1 MTEAPRTS
9 DRPAPAMP
17 AFAAFYRA
25 VNADPERQRHRRG
38 RRDPF
43 PWQAKLADRL
53 AGGGAWPAVGI
64 PTGLGK
70 TACLDV
76 AVWWLASQADRK
88 PAERTAPT
96 RIWWV
101 VNRRLLVD
109 STSKHAEEIA
119 RALSDPGKQG
129 LTGQEAEDVAAVA
142 DRLRS
147 LSADPNAEP
156 LEVIRLRGG
165 VSSSTPT
172 DPSQPAVV
180 LCTLLM
186 YGSRLLFRGYGST
199 RKLRPIDAAMA
210 GADSLVLLDEAHL
223 APHLRALLPALAD
236 CTPGAQSI
244 LPHARSRP
252 TVVTLTATGDERHTV
267 DLDDD
272 DKANPVVRQRL
283 DAAKPVTLR
292 IETGD
297 VAQRLAEA
305 TLELI
310 EDASSPAACIV
321 FANTPGTARK
331 TFERLKKRVA
341 GSSPE
346 LLLLTGRSREREAER
361 IRDRILDPAD
371 GMASERDATVARQ
384 RHLIVVATQT
394 LEVGADVD
402 AERLV
407 TEACGVRALT
417 QRLGRLNRLGRH
429 PHARAVYVHLPPARR
444 SKGSRRTDADSDEWP
459 VYGSEPLRVLERLEA
474 GRRSQGTETVNL
486 SPRHVAE
493 ILGAPGDDPGRAPE
507 VLPGLLWEWTKTTT
521 PPPGEAPVEPYFSG
535 IAGPEYA
542 VSLIWRAHVP
552 DDGEQLWP
560 RASDREAVDV
570 PIHEVRDPFRDEED
584 LCRLSSDGVTTERIS
599 LDDLRPGDTVV
610 VPSDRGL
617 LDEFGWNPAATSP
630 VVDASLGRHGL
641 PLDPTA
647 LRRLCNVSVGRLLD
661 TALGVADDDED
672 VDPTE
677 RAEAVEQ
684 ILAAVANAPTPTG
697 WSEVEWQTFASDLRP
712 PVVTARNE
720 VPRLLVAD
728 PATEPRSD
736 ELDETSLAETA
747 VDLDLDLHCQAVGT
761 RAGSI
766 ATRIGLPDDLVQVVE
781 RAGRLH
787 DVGKADRRFQ
797 RWLDP
802 GGARNGQAAKSN
814 MPRHQWN
821 AARSA
826 AGWPRGGRHEELS
839 ARLVLRWL
847 EQFPAWEEQDLLVHL
862 VISHHGKG
870 RPLVPPPPVADGT
883 PEAVSTV
890 VEGATLTAPAD
901 LSIVDW
907 NQPARFRR
915 LNDRFGPWG
924 LALLEAIVVRADHA
938 VSAGADRR
946 PVEVR

>member
-9 DRPAPAMP
+9 DRSVPALP

-25 VNADPERQRHRRG
+25 VNGCRDRAVNG

-43 PWQAKLADRL
+43 PWQAKLAARL
-53 AGGGAWPAVGI
+53 AAGGAWPAVGI

-76 AVWWLASQADRK
+76 AIWWLASQAHRE

-109 STSKHAEEIA
+109 STSEHAEEIA
-119 RALSDPGKQG
+119 RALCDPGKHG
-129 LTGQEAEDVAAVA
+129 LAGQEAEDVAAVA

-165 VSSSTPT
+165 IPSRTPT

-180 LCTLLM
+180 LCTLPM

-199 RKLRPIDAAMA
+199 RKLRPADAAMA

-252 TVVTLTATGDERHTV
+252 AVVTLTATGDERHTV

-297 VAQRLAEA
+297 IAQRLAEA
-305 TLELI
+305 ALELI
-310 EDASSPAACIV
+310 KDAPSPAACIV

-341 GSSPE
+341 GNSAE

-361 IRDRILDPAD
+361 IRSRILHPAD
-371 GMASERDATVARQ
+371 GMASKRATAARQ

-402 AERLV
+402 AEYLV

-444 SKGSRRTDADSDEWP
+444 SRGSKRTDADSDEWP
-459 VYGSEPLRVLERLEA
+459 VYGSEPLRVLERLKA

-521 PPPGEAPVEPYFSG
+521 PPPDEAPVEPYFSG

-560 RASDREAVDV
+560 RAGDREAVDV
-570 PIHEVRDPFRDEED
+570 PIHEVRDPFGDEED
-584 LCRLSSDGVTTERIS
+584 LRRLSSDGVTIERIS
-599 LDDLRPGDTVV
+599 LDELRPGDTVV

-617 LDEFGWNPAATSP
+617 LDEFGWNPAAASP
-630 VVDASLGRHGL
+630 VVDASLGKHGL
-641 PLDPTA
+641 PLDETA
-647 LRRLCNVSVGRLLD
+647 LRRLCDVSVGRRLLD
-661 TALGVADDDED
+661 TARGVADDDEG
-672 VDPTE
+672 VDPME

-684 ILAAVANAPTPTG
+684 ILAAVADAPAPTG
-697 WSEVEWQTFASDLRP
+697 WSEDEWQTFADGLGP

-747 VDLDLDLHCQAVGT
+747 VDLDLHCQAVGS
-761 RAGSI
+761 RARLI
-766 ATRIGLPDDLVQVVE
+766 AERIGLPDDLVKVVE

-802 GGARNGQAAKSN
+802 EGARGGKAAKSN
-814 MPRHQWN
+814 MPRHRWN
-821 AARSA
+821 AARIA
-826 AGWPRGGRHEELS
+826 AGWPRSGRHEELS

-847 EQFPAWEEQDLLVHL
+847 EQFPAWDEQDLLVHL

-870 RPLVPPPPVADGT
+870 RPLVPPPPAADGT
-883 PEAVSTV
+883 TEAVSTV
-890 VEGATLTAPAD
+890 VEGAAITASAD

-938 VSAGADRR
+938 VSAGADSR

>member
-25 VNADPERQRHRRG
+25 VNG

-53 AGGGAWPAVGI
+53 AGGGEWPAVGI

-76 AVWWLASQADRK
+76 AVWWLASQAHRK

-109 STSKHAEEIA
+109 STSEHAEEIA
-119 RALSDPGKQG
+119 RALSDPGKHG

-147 LSADPNAEP
+147 LSADQNAEP

-165 VSSSTPT
+165 IPSRTPT

-180 LCTLLM
+180 LCTLPM

-199 RKLRPIDAAMA
+199 RKLRPADAAMA

-297 VAQRLAEA
+297 VARRLAEA

-310 EDASSPAACIV
+310 KDASSPAACIV
-321 FANTPGTARK
+321 FANTPDTARK
-331 TFERLKKRVA
+331 TFEHLKKRVA
-341 GSSPE
+341 GNSAE

-361 IRDRILDPAD
+361 IRARILHPAD
-371 GMASERDATVARQ
+371 GMASKRDATAARQ

-429 PHARAVYVHLPPARR
+429 PHARAVYVHLPPIRR

-584 LCRLSSDGVTTERIS
+584 LRRLSSDGVTIEKIS
-599 LDDLRPGDTVV
+599 LDELCPGDTVV

-630 VVDASLGRHGL
+630 VVDASLCRHGL
-641 PLDPTA
+641 PLDAAA

-661 TALGVADDDED
+661 TALGAAEDDED

-684 ILAAVANAPTPTG
+684 ILAAVADAPVPTG
-697 WSEVEWQTFASDLRP
+697 WSEDEWHTFTNGLRP
-712 PVVTARNE
+712 QVVAARNE

-747 VDLDLDLHCQAVGT
+747 VDLDLHCQAVGT

-766 ATRIGLPDDLVQVVE
+766 AERIGLPDDLVQVVE

-826 AGWPRGGRHEELS
+826 AGWPRGGRHEALS